1 MINTLLE
8 TLIPAAAA
16 IVALICWIIKLV
28 IRNRKLCEIANV
40 MGGEYGIIL
49 SKDKNNNYVID
60 MNPDLRLSM
69 EDTYKR
75 FRELD
80 IDKK

>member
-16 IVALICWIIKLV
+16 IVSLICWIIKLV
-28 IRNRKLCEIANV
+28 IRNRKLCEVANV

-60 MNPDLRLSM
+60 MDPDLRSSM

-75 FRELD
+75 YRELD